1 MSSGWCWAETD
12 RAGRTHADEAEC
24 TGEGIKAAPG
34 PWAPSE
40 EREMLWRW
48 QQLQWW
54 ESSMESTV
62 PMGGIEGG
70 GSKLLDL
77 FQCLY
82 TVQIYCRNTNRSK
95 QTSPVFIYTHKIHT
109 HTHTRTKWFICI
121 SACVQEDSHLHHT
134 VCSEVRRDT
143 PGWHHLHRHKPTNK
157 QTWPSVS
164 VGNKLNSACVHQ
176 ISFPAF
182 PVNGRDW

>member
-95 QTSPVFIYTHKIHT
+95 QTSPVFIHIKYT
-109 HTHTRTKWFICI
+109 HTHTQEPSGSFASVHVYRRTLICTTLCALRSGEI
-121 SACVQEDSHLHHT
+121 RLADITSTGINQQ
-134 VCSEVRRDT
+134 
-143 PGWHHLHRHKPTNK
+143 TNK
-157 QTWPSVS
+157 PDLLS
-164 VGNKLNSACVHQ
+164 L
-176 ISFPAF
+176 
-182 PVNGRDW
+182 